1 MTTTDTHIT
10 DYTLPLSG
18 LSCQGCVKKA
28 TKALEGIDG
37 IRIENI
43 DTQSVSLEALGES
56 TEYPL
61 RQAVNAIE
69 ALGYQVGEH
78 YHLVLSGLNCGR
90 CVAKVE
96 AALDEQPTVFSHSV
110 SKTHADIH
118 TSLSL
123 ASIIQTIENL
133 GYQVGYQHQLAL
145 SGLSCGHCVAK
156 VERAFDENDAVFDYQ
171 VSKDAATVR
180 TTLSA
185 ETLIE
190 TITSLGFEAT
200 LIDPS
205 QETPSSTEP
214 HQPQTATTK
223 VDQQAETPPR
233 TETSSSHS
241 RMQFVLS
248 GMTCASCVK
257 SVETAISSVDGVAN
271 VSVNL
276 AERSAIVKGDASP
289 DAIVEAVENAGYG
302 AEKVE
307 DDNDRRERQQHQ
319 QAAELKNFKRST
331 IAGLGLGGP
340 IMAWGILGGSM
351 TIQSSQDQWAWGA
364 VAILTLLL
372 LATGGRHFFANAWQ
386 ALKHKRATMDSLVA
400 LGTGAA
406 WLYSTAVVLAP
417 ALFPEQAR
425 HVYFEASAM
434 IIGLISLGHAIEARA
449 RANTS
454 KALDQLLDLQPP
466 TALVIENG
474 QETERPLDEVKQGMT
489 LRVKPGAK
497 VPVDGEVVEGSS
509 YIDESML
516 TGEPVPVSKQ
526 QGDTLHAGTVNQK
539 GSLTFKA
546 TGVGSDTMLAR
557 IIDLVREA
565 QSSKPELAKLA
576 DRISAVFV
584 PIVVAI
590 ALVTAAIWYV
600 VGPEPSV
607 SYMLVTAT
615 TVLIIACPCA
625 LGLATPLSVTAA
637 VGRAAEVGVLIRDAD
652 ALQTAAKLHTLVF
665 DKTGTL
671 TRGQPEVTHV
681 KAINGDQARLMAI
694 AASLEQHSEHPL
706 AQAIVNDAKAQD
718 LSLPTSNDFNS
729 ESGKGIQAQIDG
741 TRYFIGNQAWM
752 DAQGIETA
760 SYQSDI
766 DAMTQRGETA
776 IYLANADSVQALIGV
791 SDPIRDDA
799 IEAIA
804 NLQSQGLEVIMLS
817 GDHPDTANAI
827 GRQLGIDHVIAG
839 VLPDGKSEQIQQL
852 QQQGKRV
859 AMVGDGINDAPAL
872 AQADVGVAMGSGSDI
887 AIESAQI
894 TLMHQHLGALANA
907 IALSQ
912 AAVRNMKQNLFGAF
926 IYNTLGIPVA
936 AGILYPFTGML
947 LSPVIAGGAMALS
960 SITVVT
966 NANRLRFFKIKSD
979 NK

>member
-1 MTTTDTHIT
+1 MT

>member
-1 MTTTDTHIT
+1 MT

-96 AALDEQPTVFSHSV
+96 AALDEQPKVFSHSV
-110 SKTHADIH
+110 SKTHAHIH

-200 LIDPS
+200 LIDPG

-214 HQPQTATTK
+214 HQPQTATAE

-364 VAILTLLL
+364 VAILALLL

-386 ALKHKRATMDSLVA
+386 ALKHKRATMDTLVA

-497 VPVDGEVVEGSS
+497 VPVDGEVVDGSS
-509 YIDESML
+509 HIDESML

-706 AQAIVNDAKAQD
+706 AQAIVNYAKAQD

-799 IEAIA
+799 IDAVA

-966 NANRLRFFKIKSD
+966 NANRLRFFKIKSN

>member
-1 MTTTDTHIT
+1 MTTTDTNIT
-10 DYTLPLSG
+10 YYTLPLSG
-18 LSCQGCVKKA
+18 LSCQGCVKKV
-28 TKALEGIDG
+28 TKALEDIDG
-37 IRIENI
+37 VRIEDI

-61 RQAVNAIE
+61 RQAVTAIE
-69 ALGYQVGEH
+69 AFGYQVGYRH
-78 YHLVLSGLNCGR
+78 YFTLSGLNCGR

-110 SKTHADIH
+110 SKTEAHVH
-118 TSLSL
+118 TSLTADTL
-123 ASIIQTIENL
+123 IKMVDQL
-133 GYQVGYQHQLAL
+133 GYQAELATNDDQSAHTDHDATSDMDSDKESDAEPSDSSHNRSAA
-145 SGLSCGHCVAK
+145 SGS
-156 VERAFDENDAVFDYQ
+156 E
-171 VSKDAATVR
+171 
-180 TTLSA
+180 
-185 ETLIE
+185 
-190 TITSLGFEAT
+190 
-200 LIDPS
+200 
-205 QETPSSTEP
+205 
-214 HQPQTATTK
+214 
-223 VDQQAETPPR
+223 QAH
-233 TETSSSHS
+233 SSSDDTAKTTNQTT
-241 RMQFVLS
+241 RQQYVLS
-248 GMTCASCVK
+248 GMTCASCVS
-257 SVETAISSVDGVAN
+257 SVENAINSVDGVAN

-276 AERSAIVKGDASP
+276 AERSAIVKGNAAP

-331 IAGLGLGGP
+331 LAGLGLGGP
-340 IMAWGILGGSM
+340 IMAWGIFGGSM

-386 ALKHKRATMDSLVA
+386 ALKHKRATMDTLVA

-474 QETERPLDEVKQGMT
+474 QETERPLDEIKQGMT

-497 VPVDGEVVEGSS
+497 VPVDGEVVDGSS

-526 QGDTLHAGTVNQK
+526 QGDPLHAGTVNQK

-681 KAINGDQARLMAI
+681 KAINDDQARLMAI

-706 AQAIVNDAKAQD
+706 AQAIVNYAKAQD

-752 DAQGIETA
+752 DAQGIET
-760 SYQSDI
+760 SSHQSDI

-776 IYLANADSVQALIGV
+776 IYLANTDSVQALIGV

-799 IEAIA
+799 IDAVA

-839 VLPDGKSEQIQQL
+839 VLPDEKSEQIQQL

-979 NK
+979 DK

>member
-1 MTTTDTHIT
+1 MTTTDTNIT
-10 DYTLPLSG
+10 YYTLPLSG
-18 LSCQGCVKKA
+18 LSCQGCVKKV
-28 TKALEGIDG
+28 TKALEDIDG
-37 IRIENI
+37 VRIEDI

-61 RQAVNAIE
+61 GQAVTAIE
-69 ALGYQVGEH
+69 ALGYQVGYRH
-78 YHLVLSGLNCGR
+78 YFTLSGLNCGR

-156 VERAFDENDAVFDYQ
+156 VERALDENDAVFDYQ

-190 TITSLGFEAT
+190 TIASLGFEAT

-214 HQPQTATTK
+214 HQPQTATTE

-276 AERSAIVKGDASP
+276 AERSAIVKGNASP
-289 DAIVEAVENAGYG
+289 DAIVEAVKNAGYG

-340 IMAWGILGGSM
+340 IMAWGIVGGSM

-386 ALKHKRATMDSLVA
+386 ALMHKRATMDTLVA

-406 WLYSTAVVLAP
+406 WLYSTAVVVAP

-474 QETERPLDEVKQGMT
+474 QETERPLDKVKQGMT

-590 ALVTAAIWYV
+590 ALITAAIWYV

-681 KAINGDQARLMAI
+681 KAINGDQERLMAI

-706 AQAIVNDAKAQD
+706 AQAIVNYAKAQD

-729 ESGKGIQAQIDG
+729 ESGKGIQAQIDRA
-741 TRYFIGNQAWM
+741 RYFIGNQAWM

-760 SYQSDI
+760 SHQSDI

-799 IEAIA
+799 IEAVA
-804 NLQSQGLEVIMLS
+804 NLQAQGLEVIMLS

-839 VLPDGKSEQIQQL
+839 VLPDGKSEQIQHL

-979 NK
+979 DK

>member
-1 MTTTDTHIT
+1 MTTTDTNIT
-10 DYTLPLSG
+10 YYTLPLSG
-18 LSCQGCVKKA
+18 LSCQGCVKKV
-28 TKALEGIDG
+28 TKALEDIDG
-37 IRIENI
+37 VRIEDI
-43 DTQSVSLEALGES
+43 DTQSVSLEILGES

-61 RQAVNAIE
+61 RQAVSAIE
-69 ALGYQVGEH
+69 ALGYQVGDH
-78 YHLVLSGLNCGR
+78 HHFTLIGLNCGR

-96 AALDEQPTVFSHSV
+96 ETLNAQPTVFSHTV
-110 SKTHADIH
+110 SKTEAHVH
-118 TSLSL
+118 TSLS
-123 ASIIQTIENL
+123 AGAVINIIDQL
-133 GYQVGYQHQLAL
+133 GYQATLA
-145 SGLSCGHCVAK
+145 SDN
-156 VERAFDENDAVFDYQ
+156 DEAISTDTESSSEADTNN
-171 VSKDAATVR
+171 
-180 TTLSA
+180 TTLWAS
-185 ETLIE
+185 
-190 TITSLGFEAT
+190 EA
-200 LIDPS
+200 
-205 QETPSSTEP
+205 TPSSVDDSVQSTRTEP
-214 HQPQTATTK
+214 T
-223 VDQQAETPPR
+223 QAES
-233 TETSSSHS
+233 TSKTT
-241 RMQFVLS
+241 RQQYVLS
-248 GMTCASCVK
+248 GMTCASCVS
-257 SVETAISSVDGVAN
+257 SVENAIRGVDGVASVN
-271 VSVNL
+271 VNL
-276 AERSAIVKGDASP
+276 AERSAIVKGHASP
-289 DAIVEAVENAGYG
+289 ERIVHAVQNAGYG

-319 QAAELKNFKRST
+319 QAAELKSFKRST
-331 IAGLGLGGP
+331 IAGLGLGAP
-340 IMAWGILGGSM
+340 LMAWGVFGGSM
-351 TIQSSQDQWAWGA
+351 TIQSAQDQWAWGA
-364 VAILTLLL
+364 IAVVTLLL

-386 ALKHKRATMDSLVA
+386 ALKHKRATMDTLVA

-466 TALVIENG
+466 TALIIENG
-474 QETERPLDEVKQGMT
+474 KEIERPLDEVKQGMT

-497 VPVDGEVVEGSS
+497 VPVDGEVVDGSS

-516 TGEPVPVSKQ
+516 TGEPVPVHKTA
-526 QGDTLHAGTVNQK
+526 GDTLHAGTVNQK
-539 GSLTFKA
+539 GGLTFKA

-590 ALVTAAIWYV
+590 ALITAAIWYV

-637 VGRAAEVGVLIRDAD
+637 VGRAAELGVLIRDAD
-652 ALQTAAKLHTLVF
+652 ALQTAAKIHTLVF

-681 KAINGDQARLMAI
+681 KAINGDQERLIAI

-706 AQAIVNDAKAQD
+706 AQAIVNYAKAQD

-760 SYQSDI
+760 SHQSDI

-799 IEAIA
+799 IEAVA

-839 VLPDGKSEQIQQL
+839 VLPDGKSEQIQHL

-966 NANRLRFFKIKSD
+966 NANRLRFFKIKSND
-979 NK
+979 T

>member
-1 MTTTDTHIT
+1 MTTTDTNIT
-10 DYTLPLSG
+10 YYTLPLSG
-18 LSCQGCVKKA
+18 LSCQGCVKKV

-37 IRIENI
+37 IRIEEI

-61 RQAVNAIE
+61 RQAVTAIE

-78 YHLVLSGLNCGR
+78 YHLALSGLNCGR

-110 SKTHADIH
+110 SKTEAHVH
-118 TSLSL
+118 TSLSADTL
-123 ASIIQTIENL
+123 IKLVDQL
-133 GYQVGYQHQLAL
+133 GYQAELAT
-145 SGLSCGHCVAK
+145 
-156 VERAFDENDAVFDYQ
+156 DDNQ
-171 VSKDAATVR
+171 N
-180 TTLSA
+180 
-185 ETLIE
+185 
-190 TITSLGFEAT
+190 
-200 LIDPS
+200 
-205 QETPSSTEP
+205 
-214 HQPQTATTK
+214 
-223 VDQQAETPPR
+223 
-233 TETSSSHS
+233 TETGNHTASDTVSGPELNAEPSDSSHNRSAASHSEQAHSSSADTVKATSNVS
-241 RMQFVLS
+241 RQQYVLS
-248 GMTCASCVK
+248 GMTCASCVS
-257 SVETAISSVDGVAN
+257 SVENAISGVDGVAN

-276 AERSAIVKGDASP
+276 AERSAIVKGNAAP
-289 DAIVEAVENAGYG
+289 DAIVDAVENAGYG

-340 IMAWGILGGSM
+340 IMAWGIFGGSM

-386 ALKHKRATMDSLVA
+386 ALKHKRATMDTLVA

-590 ALVTAAIWYV
+590 ALITAAIWYV

-681 KAINGDQARLMAI
+681 KAINGDQERLMAI

-706 AQAIVNDAKAQD
+706 AQAIVNYAKAQD

-741 TRYFIGNQAWM
+741 ARYFIGNQAWM

-776 IYLANADSVQALIGV
+776 IYLANTDSVQALIGV

-799 IEAIA
+799 IDAVA
-804 NLQSQGLEVIMLS
+804 NLQAQGLEVIMLS

-839 VLPDGKSEQIQQL
+839 VLPDGKSEQIQAL

-979 NK
+979 DK

>member
-1 MTTTDTHIT
+1 MTTTDTNIT

-18 LSCQGCVKKA
+18 LSCQGCVKKV
-28 TKALEGIDG
+28 TKALEDIDG
-37 IRIENI
+37 VRIEDI

-61 RQAVNAIE
+61 RQAVTAIE
-69 ALGYQVGEH
+69 ALGYQVGYRH
-78 YHLVLSGLNCGR
+78 YFTLSGLNCGR

-110 SKTHADIH
+110 SKTEAHVH
-118 TSLSL
+118 TSLTADTL
-123 ASIIQTIENL
+123 IKMVDQL
-133 GYQVGYQHQLAL
+133 GYQAELATNDDQSAHTDHDATSDMDSDKESDAEPSDSSHNRSAA
-145 SGLSCGHCVAK
+145 SGS
-156 VERAFDENDAVFDYQ
+156 E
-171 VSKDAATVR
+171 
-180 TTLSA
+180 
-185 ETLIE
+185 
-190 TITSLGFEAT
+190 
-200 LIDPS
+200 
-205 QETPSSTEP
+205 
-214 HQPQTATTK
+214 
-223 VDQQAETPPR
+223 QAH
-233 TETSSSHS
+233 SSSADTVKATSNVS
-241 RMQFVLS
+241 RQQYVLS
-248 GMTCASCVK
+248 GMTCASCVS
-257 SVETAISSVDGVAN
+257 SVENAISGVDGVAN

-276 AERSAIVKGDASP
+276 AERSAIVKGNASP

-340 IMAWGILGGSM
+340 IMAWGIFGGSM
-351 TIQSSQDQWAWGA
+351 TIQSNQDQWAWGA

-386 ALKHKRATMDSLVA
+386 ALKHKRATMDTLVA

-417 ALFPEQAR
+417 TLFPEQAR

-474 QETERPLDEVKQGMT
+474 QETERPLDEIKQGMT

-497 VPVDGEVVEGSS
+497 VPVDGEVVDGNS

-706 AQAIVNDAKAQD
+706 AQAIVNDAKALD

-799 IEAIA
+799 IDAVA

-979 NK
+979 DK

>member
-1 MTTTDTHIT
+1 MRGYQGEAMTTTDTKIT
-10 DYTLPLSG
+10 YYTLPLSG
-18 LSCQGCVKKA
+18 LSCQGCVKKV
-28 TKALEGIDG
+28 TKALEDIDG
-37 IRIENI
+37 VRIEDV
-43 DTQSVSLEALGES
+43 DTQSLSLETWGES
-56 TEYPL
+56 EQYSL
-61 RQAVNAIE
+61 RQAVSAIE
-69 ALGYQVGEH
+69 SLGYHVGYRH
-78 YHLVLSGLNCGR
+78 HFTLSGLNCGR

-96 AALDEQPTVFSHSV
+96 AALDEQPTVFTHAV
-110 SKTHADIH
+110 SKTHAEVH
-118 TSLSL
+118 TSLSADAL
-123 ASIIQTIENL
+123 IEIIHQL
-133 GYQVGYQHQLAL
+133 GYQA
-145 SGLSCGHCVAK
+145 A
-156 VERAFDENDAVFDYQ
+156 RASDNDAN
-171 VSKDAATVR
+171 VSTDNESPAQTDARDAN
-180 TTLSA
+180 
-185 ETLIE
+185 
-190 TITSLGFEAT
+190 
-200 LIDPS
+200 P
-205 QETPSSTEP
+205 
-214 HQPQTATTK
+214 
-223 VDQQAETPPR
+223 
-233 TETSSSHS
+233 ETSEASEASEAKSSSVDNPADSSKAS
-241 RMQFVLS
+241 RQQYVLS
-248 GMTCASCVK
+248 GMTCASCVQ
-257 SVETAISSVDGVAN
+257 SVENAISGVDGVAN

-276 AERSAIVKGDASP
+276 AERSAIVKGSASS
-289 DAIVEAVENAGYG
+289 DAIVAAVANAGYG

-307 DDNDRRERQQHQ
+307 DDNDRRERQQTQ
-319 QAAELKNFKRST
+319 QANELKNFKRST
-331 IAGLGLGGP
+331 FAGLGLGAP
-340 IMAWGILGGSM
+340 LMAWGVFGGSM

-364 VAILTLLL
+364 IAVVTLLL

-386 ALKHKRATMDSLVA
+386 ALMHKRATMDTLVA

-406 WLYSTAVVLAP
+406 WLYSTAVVIAP

-497 VPVDGEVVEGSS
+497 VPVDGEVVDGSS

-516 TGEPVPVSKQ
+516 TGEPVPVHKTA
-526 QGDTLHAGTVNQK
+526 GDTLHAGTVNQK
-539 GSLTFKA
+539 GGLTFKA

-590 ALVTAAIWYV
+590 AIVTAAIWYF

-681 KAINGDQARLMAI
+681 NAIHGDQERLMAI

-706 AQAIVNDAKAQD
+706 AQAIVGYAKQQTLA
-718 LSLPTSNDFNS
+718 LPTSNDFNS
-729 ESGKGIQAQIDG
+729 ESGKGIQAKIDG
-741 TRYFIGNQAWM
+741 ERYYIGNQAWM
-752 DAQGIETA
+752 QAQEIDTDAHQT
-760 SYQSDI
+760 DI

-799 IEAIA
+799 IDAIA
-804 NLQSQGLEVIMLS
+804 RLQQQGLEVIMLS

-839 VLPDGKSEQIQQL
+839 VLPDGKSEQIQSL
-852 QQQGKRV
+852 QQQGKCV

-894 TLMHQHLGALANA
+894 TLMHQHLGALADA
-907 IALSQ
+907 IGLSQ

-926 IYNTLGIPVA
+926 IYNTLGIPIA

-979 NK
+979 DK

>member
-1 MTTTDTHIT
+1 MT

-214 HQPQTATTK
+214 HQPQTTTTE

-276 AERSAIVKGDASP
+276 AERSAIVKGDAVP
-289 DAIVEAVENAGYG
+289 DTIVEAVENAGYG

-351 TIQSSQDQWAWGA
+351 TIQSSQDQWAWGS

-386 ALKHKRATMDSLVA
+386 ALKHKRATMDTLVA

-474 QETERPLDEVKQGMT
+474 QETERPLSDVEQGMT

-497 VPVDGEVVEGSS
+497 VPVDGEMVDGSS

-539 GSLTFKA
+539 GSLTLKA

>member
-1 MTTTDTHIT
+1 MT

-133 GYQVGYQHQLAL
+133 GYQVGYQHELAL

-190 TITSLGFEAT
+190 TIASLGFEAT

-214 HQPQTATTK
+214 HQPQTATAE
-223 VDQQAETPPR
+223 VDQQAETPPH

-276 AERSAIVKGDASP
+276 AERSAIVKGDAAP

-351 TIQSSQDQWAWGA
+351 SIQSSQDQWAWGA

-386 ALKHKRATMDSLVA
+386 ALKHKRATMDTLVA

-497 VPVDGEVVEGSS
+497 VPVDGEVVDGSS

-966 NANRLRFFKIKSD
+966 NANRLRFFKIKSN

>member
-133 GYQVGYQHQLAL
+133 GYQVGYQHELAL

-156 VERAFDENDAVFDYQ
+156 VERALDENDAVFDYQ

-190 TITSLGFEAT
+190 TIASLGFEAT

-205 QETPSSTEP
+205 QEMPSSTEP
-214 HQPQTATTK
+214 HQPQTTTTE

-276 AERSAIVKGDASP
+276 AERSAIVKGDAAP
-289 DAIVEAVENAGYG
+289 DTIVEAVENAGYG

-364 VAILTLLL
+364 VAILILLL

-386 ALKHKRATMDSLVA
+386 ALKHKRATMDTLVA

-466 TALVIENG
+466 TALVVENG
-474 QETERPLDEVKQGMT
+474 QETERPLSDVEQGMT

-497 VPVDGEVVEGSS
+497 VPVDGEVVDGSS

-681 KAINGDQARLMAI
+681 KAINGDQERLMAI

-706 AQAIVNDAKAQD
+706 AQAIVNYAKAQD

-839 VLPDGKSEQIQQL
+839 VLPDGKSEKIQQL

-966 NANRLRFFKIKSD
+966 NANRLRFFKIKSN

>member
-1 MTTTDTHIT
+1 MTTTDTNIT
-10 DYTLPLSG
+10 YYTLPLSG
-18 LSCQGCVKKA
+18 LSCQGCVKKV
-28 TKALEGIDG
+28 TKALEDIDG
-37 IRIENI
+37 VRIEDI

-61 RQAVNAIE
+61 RQAVTAIE
-69 ALGYQVGEH
+69 ALGYQVGYRH
-78 YHLVLSGLNCGR
+78 YFTLSGLNCGR

-110 SKTHADIH
+110 SKTEAHVH
-118 TSLSL
+118 TSLTADTL
-123 ASIIQTIENL
+123 IKMVDQL
-133 GYQVGYQHQLAL
+133 GYQAELATNDDQSAHTDHDATSDMDSDKESDAEPSDSSHNRSAA
-145 SGLSCGHCVAK
+145 SGS
-156 VERAFDENDAVFDYQ
+156 E
-171 VSKDAATVR
+171 
-180 TTLSA
+180 
-185 ETLIE
+185 
-190 TITSLGFEAT
+190 
-200 LIDPS
+200 
-205 QETPSSTEP
+205 
-214 HQPQTATTK
+214 
-223 VDQQAETPPR
+223 QAH
-233 TETSSSHS
+233 SSSDDTAKTTNQTT
-241 RMQFVLS
+241 RQQYVLS
-248 GMTCASCVK
+248 GMTCASCVS
-257 SVETAISSVDGVAN
+257 SVENAINSVDGVAN

-276 AERSAIVKGDASP
+276 AERSAIVKGNATP

-351 TIQSSQDQWAWGA
+351 TIQSNQDQWAWGA

-386 ALKHKRATMDSLVA
+386 ALKHKRATMDTLVA

-474 QETERPLDEVKQGMT
+474 QETERPLDEIKQGMT

-497 VPVDGEVVEGSS
+497 VPVDGEVVDGNS

-671 TRGQPEVTHV
+671 TRGQPEVTNV
-681 KAINGDQARLMAI
+681 KAINDDQARLMAI

-706 AQAIVNDAKAQD
+706 AQAIVNYAKAQD

-752 DAQGIETA
+752 DAQGIET
-760 SYQSDI
+760 SSHQSDI

-799 IEAIA
+799 IDAVA

-839 VLPDGKSEQIQQL
+839 VLPDEKSEQIQQL

-979 NK
+979 DK

>member
-1 MTTTDTHIT
+1 MTTTDTNIT
-10 DYTLPLSG
+10 YYTLPLSG
-18 LSCQGCVKKA
+18 LSCQGCVKKV

-37 IRIENI
+37 IRIEEI

-61 RQAVNAIE
+61 RQAVSAIE

-78 YHLVLSGLNCGR
+78 YHLALSGLNCGR

-110 SKTHADIH
+110 SKTEAHVH
-118 TSLSL
+118 TSLSADTL
-123 ASIIQTIENL
+123 IELVDQL
-133 GYQVGYQHQLAL
+133 GYQAELAT
-145 SGLSCGHCVAK
+145 
-156 VERAFDENDAVFDYQ
+156 DDNQ
-171 VSKDAATVR
+171 N
-180 TTLSA
+180 
-185 ETLIE
+185 
-190 TITSLGFEAT
+190 
-200 LIDPS
+200 
-205 QETPSSTEP
+205 
-214 HQPQTATTK
+214 
-223 VDQQAETPPR
+223 
-233 TETSSSHS
+233 TETGSHTASDTVSGPELNAKPSDSARNRSAASRSEQAHSSSDDTVKATSNVS
-241 RMQFVLS
+241 RQQYVLS
-248 GMTCASCVK
+248 GMTCASCVS
-257 SVETAISSVDGVAN
+257 SVENAISGVDGVAN

-276 AERSAIVKGDASP
+276 AERSAIVKGNASP
-289 DAIVEAVENAGYG
+289 DAIVDAVENAGYG

-340 IMAWGILGGSM
+340 IMAWGIFGGSM

-386 ALKHKRATMDSLVA
+386 ALKHKRATMDTLVA

-406 WLYSTAVVLAP
+406 WLYSTAVVVAP

-590 ALVTAAIWYV
+590 ALITAAIWYV

-681 KAINGDQARLMAI
+681 KAINGDQERLMAI

-706 AQAIVNDAKAQD
+706 AQAIVNYAKAQD

-741 TRYFIGNQAWM
+741 ARYFIGNQAWM

-760 SYQSDI
+760 SHQSDI

-776 IYLANADSVQALIGV
+776 IYLANTDSVQALIGV

-799 IEAIA
+799 IDAVA
-804 NLQSQGLEVIMLS
+804 NLQAQGLEVIMLS

-839 VLPDGKSEQIQQL
+839 VLPDGKSEQIQAL

-979 NK
+979 DK

>member
-1 MTTTDTHIT
+1 MTTIDTT
-10 DYTLPLSG
+10 MTYYTLPLDG
-18 LSCQGCVKKA
+18 LSCNGCVKKVTQA
-28 TKALEGIDG
+28 VGTVDNV
-37 IRIENI
+37 RIEKA
-43 DTQSVSLEALGES
+43 DTQAISLEVLGDNPEA
-56 TEYPL
+56 TL
-61 RQAVNAIE
+61 KQAVDTIE
-69 ALGYQVGEH
+69 ALGYQAGFRH
-78 YHLVLSGLNCGR
+78 ALALSGLTCGR

-96 AALDEQPTVFSHSV
+96 AALDALPTVFSHSV
-110 SKTHADIH
+110 TKTHADIH

-133 GYQVGYQHQLAL
+133 GYQVGYQHELAL

-156 VERAFDENDAVFDYQ
+156 VERALDENDAVFDYQ

-185 ETLIE
+185 GTLIE
-190 TITSLGFEAT
+190 TIAPLGFEAT

-214 HQPQTATTK
+214 HQPQTETAE
-223 VDQQAETPPR
+223 VEQQAKAQTR
-233 TETSSSHS
+233 TEPSSSHS

-257 SVETAISSVDGVAN
+257 SVETAISSVNGVAN

-276 AERSAIVKGDASP
+276 AERSAIVKGNAT
-289 DAIVEAVENAGYG
+289 AATIIQAVENAGS
-302 AEKVE
+302 
-307 DDNDRRERQQHQ
+307 
-319 QAAELKNFKRST
+319 L
-331 IAGLGLGGP
+331 
-340 IMAWGILGGSM
+340 MAWGILGGSM
-351 TIQSSQDQWAWGA
+351 TIQSTQDQWAWGVIA
-364 VAILTLLL
+364 VLTLIL

-386 ALKHKRATMDSLVA
+386 ALMHKRATMDTLVA

-406 WLYSTAVVLAP
+406 WLYSTAVVVAP

-474 QETERPLDEVKQGMT
+474 QETERPLSDVEKGMT

-497 VPVDGEVVEGSS
+497 VPVDGEVIDGSS

-516 TGEPVPVSKQ
+516 TGEPVPVHKQ
-526 QGDTLHAGTVNQK
+526 VGDTLHAGTVNQQ
-539 GSLTFKA
+539 GGLTFKA

-576 DRISAVFV
+576 DRISSVFV
-584 PIVVAI
+584 PVVVCI
-590 ALVTAAIWYV
+590 ALLTAAIWYL

-637 VGRAAEVGVLIRDAD
+637 VGRAAEIGVLIRDAD

-671 TRGQPEVTHV
+671 TRGQPEVTHIH
-681 KAINGDQARLMAI
+681 ALHGEQDRLMAI
-694 AASLEQHSEHPL
+694 AASMEQHSEHPL
-706 AQAIVNDAKAQD
+706 ARAIVDYAKAQI
-718 LSLPTSNDFNS
+718 LSLPESSDFNS
-729 ESGKGIQAQIDG
+729 ESGKGIQAKIDG
-741 TRYFIGNQAWM
+741 ERYYIGNHAWM
-752 DAQGIETA
+752 RAQGLDTRPH
-760 SYQSDI
+760 QQDI
-766 DAMTQRGETA
+766 DAMTHRGETA
-776 IYLANADSVQALIGV
+776 IYLANEQAVLALIGI

-799 IEAIA
+799 IDAVA
-804 NLQSQGLEVIMLS
+804 RLQQQGLEVIMLS

-839 VLPDGKSEQIQQL
+839 VLPDGKSEQIQAL

-872 AQADVGVAMGSGSDI
+872 AQADVGVAMGGGSDI

-926 IYNTLGIPVA
+926 VYNTLGIPVA

-979 NK
+979 EK

>member
-133 GYQVGYQHQLAL
+133 GYQVGYQHELAL

-190 TITSLGFEAT
+190 TIASLGFEAT

-214 HQPQTATTK
+214 HQPQTATAE
-223 VDQQAETPPR
+223 VDQQAETPPH

-276 AERSAIVKGDASP
+276 AERSAIVKGDAAP

-351 TIQSSQDQWAWGA
+351 SIQSSQDQWAWGA

-386 ALKHKRATMDSLVA
+386 ALKHKRATMDTLVA

-497 VPVDGEVVEGSS
+497 VPVDGEVVDGSS

-966 NANRLRFFKIKSD
+966 NANRLRFFKIKSN

>member
-1 MTTTDTHIT
+1 MT

-96 AALDEQPTVFSHSV
+96 AALNEQPTVFSHSV

-156 VERAFDENDAVFDYQ
+156 VERALDENDAVFDYQ

-190 TITSLGFEAT
+190 AITSLGFEAT

-214 HQPQTATTK
+214 HQPQTETTE
-223 VDQQAETPPR
+223 VDQQAERPPR

-276 AERSAIVKGDASP
+276 AERSAIVKGDAAP

-319 QAAELKNFKRST
+319 QAAELKKFKRST

-351 TIQSSQDQWAWGA
+351 TIQSSQDQWAWGS

-474 QETERPLDEVKQGMT
+474 QETERPLDEVKQGMM

-497 VPVDGEVVEGSS
+497 VPVDGEVVDGSS

-706 AQAIVNDAKAQD
+706 AQAIVNYAKAQD

-799 IEAIA
+799 IDAVA

-926 IYNTLGIPVA
+926 IYNTLGLPVA

-966 NANRLRFFKIKSD
+966 NANRLRFFKIKSN

>member
-96 AALDEQPTVFSHSV
+96 AALNEQPTVFSHSV

-156 VERAFDENDAVFDYQ
+156 VERALDENDAVFDYQ

-190 TITSLGFEAT
+190 AITSLGFEAT

-214 HQPQTATTK
+214 HQPQTETTE
-223 VDQQAETPPR
+223 VDQQAERPPR

-276 AERSAIVKGDASP
+276 AERSAIVKGDAAP

-319 QAAELKNFKRST
+319 QAAELKKFKRST

-351 TIQSSQDQWAWGA
+351 TIQSSQDQWAWGS

-474 QETERPLDEVKQGMT
+474 QETERPLDEVKQGMM

-497 VPVDGEVVEGSS
+497 VPVDGEVVDGSS

-706 AQAIVNDAKAQD
+706 AQAIVNYAKAQD

-799 IEAIA
+799 IDAVA

-966 NANRLRFFKIKSD
+966 NANRLRFFKIKSN

>member
-1 MTTTDTHIT
+1 MT

-96 AALDEQPTVFSHSV
+96 AALNEQPTVFSHSV

-156 VERAFDENDAVFDYQ
+156 VERALDENDAVFDYQ

-190 TITSLGFEAT
+190 AITSLGFEAT

-214 HQPQTATTK
+214 HQPQTETTE
-223 VDQQAETPPR
+223 VDQQAERPPR

-276 AERSAIVKGDASP
+276 AERSAIVKGDAAP

-319 QAAELKNFKRST
+319 QAAELKKFKRST

-351 TIQSSQDQWAWGA
+351 TIQSSQDQWAWGS

-474 QETERPLDEVKQGMT
+474 QETERPLDEVKQGMM

-497 VPVDGEVVEGSS
+497 VPVDGEVVDGSS

-706 AQAIVNDAKAQD
+706 AQAIVNYAKAQD

-799 IEAIA
+799 IDAVA

-966 NANRLRFFKIKSD
+966 NANRLRFFKIKSN

>member
-1 MTTTDTHIT
+1 MTY
-10 DYTLPLSG
+10 YTLPLSG
-18 LSCQGCVKKA
+18 LSCQGCVKKV
-28 TKALEGIDG
+28 TKALDDIDG
-37 IRIENI
+37 VRIEDI

-61 RQAVNAIE
+61 RQAVTAIE
-69 ALGYQVGEH
+69 ALGYQVGYRH
-78 YHLVLSGLNCGR
+78 YFTLSGLNCGR

-96 AALDEQPTVFSHSV
+96 ATLDEQPTVFSHSV
-110 SKTHADIH
+110 SKTEAHVH
-118 TSLSL
+118 TSLTADTL
-123 ASIIQTIENL
+123 IKMVDQL
-133 GYQVGYQHQLAL
+133 GYQAELATNDDQSAHTDHDATSDMDSDKESDAEL
-145 SGLSCGHCVAK
+145 SDSSHN
-156 VERAFDENDAVFDYQ
+156 R
-171 VSKDAATVR
+171 SAA
-180 TTLSA
+180 SGS
-185 ETLIE
+185 E
-190 TITSLGFEAT
+190 
-200 LIDPS
+200 
-205 QETPSSTEP
+205 
-214 HQPQTATTK
+214 
-223 VDQQAETPPR
+223 QAH
-233 TETSSSHS
+233 SSSDDTAKTTNQTT
-241 RMQFVLS
+241 RQQYVLS
-248 GMTCASCVK
+248 GMTCASCVS
-257 SVETAISSVDGVAN
+257 SVENAINSVDGVAN

-276 AERSAIVKGDASP
+276 AERSAIVKGNAAP
-289 DAIVEAVENAGYG
+289 DSIVEAVENAGYG

-351 TIQSSQDQWAWGA
+351 TIQSTQDQWAWGA

-386 ALKHKRATMDSLVA
+386 ALKHKRATMDTLVA

-474 QETERPLDEVKQGMT
+474 QETERPLDEIKQGMT

-497 VPVDGEVVEGSS
+497 VPVDGEVVDGNS

-671 TRGQPEVTHV
+671 TRGQPEVTNV
-681 KAINGDQARLMAI
+681 KAINDDQARLMAI

-706 AQAIVNDAKAQD
+706 AQAIVNYAKAQD

-752 DAQGIETA
+752 DAQGIET
-760 SYQSDI
+760 SSHKSDI

-799 IEAIA
+799 IDAVA

-839 VLPDGKSEQIQQL
+839 VLPDEKSEQIQQL

-966 NANRLRFFKIKSD
+966 NANRLRFFKIKSN

>member
-190 TITSLGFEAT
+190 TIASLGFEAT

-205 QETPSSTEP
+205 QEMPSSTEP
-214 HQPQTATTK
+214 HQPQTTTTE

-276 AERSAIVKGDASP
+276 AERSAIVKGDAAP
-289 DAIVEAVENAGYG
+289 DTIVEAVENAGYG

-364 VAILTLLL
+364 VAILILLL

-386 ALKHKRATMDSLVA
+386 ALKHKRATMDTLVA

-497 VPVDGEVVEGSS
+497 VPVDGEVVDGSS

-681 KAINGDQARLMAI
+681 KAINGDQERLMAI

-799 IEAIA
+799 IDAVA

>member
-1 MTTTDTHIT
+1 MTTIDTT
-10 DYTLPLSG
+10 MTYYTLPLDG
-18 LSCQGCVKKA
+18 LSCNGCVKKVTQA
-28 TKALEGIDG
+28 VGTVDNV
-37 IRIENI
+37 RIEKA
-43 DTQSVSLEALGES
+43 DTQAISLEVLGDNPEA
-56 TEYPL
+56 TL
-61 RQAVNAIE
+61 KQAVDAIE
-69 ALGYQVGEH
+69 ALGYQAGFRH
-78 YHLVLSGLNCGR
+78 ALALSGLNCGR

-96 AALDEQPTVFSHSV
+96 AALDALPTVFSHSV
-110 SKTHADIH
+110 TKTHADIH

-123 ASIIQTIENL
+123 DSIIQTIENL
-133 GYQVGYQHQLAL
+133 GYRVGYQHELAL

-156 VERAFDENDAVFDYQ
+156 VERALDENDAVFDYQ
-171 VSKDAATVR
+171 VSKDTAIVR

-190 TITSLGFEAT
+190 TIAALGFGAT

-205 QETPSSTEP
+205 QATSSSTEP
-214 HQPQTATTK
+214 HQPQTETAE
-223 VDQQAETPPR
+223 VDQQAKAQTR
-233 TETSSSHS
+233 TEPSSSHS

-257 SVETAISSVDGVAN
+257 SVETAISSVGGVAN

-276 AERSAIVKGDASP
+276 AERSAIVKGNAT
-289 DAIVEAVENAGYG
+289 AEKIIQAVENAGYG

-307 DDNDRRERQQHQ
+307 DDNDRRERQQVQ
-319 QAAELKNFKRST
+319 QASELKSFKRST
-331 IAGLGLGGP
+331 LAGLGLGAP
-340 IMAWGILGGSM
+340 LMAWGILGGSM
-351 TIQSSQDQWAWGA
+351 TIQSTQDQWAWGVIA
-364 VAILTLLL
+364 VLTLIL

-386 ALKHKRATMDSLVA
+386 ALMHKRATMDTLVA

-406 WLYSTAVVLAP
+406 WLYSTAVVVAP

-474 QETERPLDEVKQGMT
+474 QETERPLSDVEKGMT

-497 VPVDGEVVEGSS
+497 VPVDGEVIDGSS

-516 TGEPVPVSKQ
+516 TGEPVPVHKQ
-526 QGDTLHAGTVNQK
+526 AGDTLHAGTVNQQ
-539 GSLTFKA
+539 GGLTFKA

-576 DRISAVFV
+576 DRISSVFV
-584 PIVVAI
+584 PVVVCI
-590 ALVTAAIWYV
+590 ALLTAAIWYL

-637 VGRAAEVGVLIRDAD
+637 VGRAAEIGVLIRDAD

-671 TRGQPEVTHV
+671 TRGQPEVTHIH
-681 KAINGDQARLMAI
+681 ALHGEQDRLMAI
-694 AASLEQHSEHPL
+694 AASMEQHSEHPL
-706 AQAIVNDAKAQD
+706 ARAIVDYAKAQT
-718 LSLPTSNDFNS
+718 LSLPESSDFNS
-729 ESGKGIQAQIDG
+729 ESGKGIQAKIDG
-741 TRYFIGNQAWM
+741 ERYYIGNHAWM
-752 DAQGIETA
+752 RAQGLDTRPH
-760 SYQSDI
+760 QQDI
-766 DAMTQRGETA
+766 DAMTHRGETA
-776 IYLANADSVQALIGV
+776 IYLANDQAVLALIGI

-799 IEAIA
+799 IDAVA
-804 NLQSQGLEVIMLS
+804 RLQQQGLEVIMLS

-839 VLPDGKSEQIQQL
+839 VLPDGKSEQIQAL

-872 AQADVGVAMGSGSDI
+872 AQADVGVAMGGGSDI

-926 IYNTLGIPVA
+926 VYNTLGIPVA

-979 NK
+979 EK

>member
-1 MTTTDTHIT
+1 MTTTDTNIT
-10 DYTLPLSG
+10 YYTLPLSG
-18 LSCQGCVKKA
+18 LSCQGCVKKV

-37 IRIENI
+37 IRIEEI

-61 RQAVNAIE
+61 RQAVSAIE
-69 ALGYQVGEH
+69 TLGYQVGEH
-78 YHLVLSGLNCGR
+78 YHLALSGLNCGR

-110 SKTHADIH
+110 SKTEAHVH
-118 TSLSL
+118 TSLTADTL
-123 ASIIQTIENL
+123 IKMVDQL
-133 GYQVGYQHQLAL
+133 GYQAELATNDDQSAHTDHDATSDMDSDKESDAEPSDSSHNRSAA
-145 SGLSCGHCVAK
+145 SGS
-156 VERAFDENDAVFDYQ
+156 E
-171 VSKDAATVR
+171 
-180 TTLSA
+180 
-185 ETLIE
+185 
-190 TITSLGFEAT
+190 
-200 LIDPS
+200 
-205 QETPSSTEP
+205 
-214 HQPQTATTK
+214 
-223 VDQQAETPPR
+223 QAH
-233 TETSSSHS
+233 SSSDDTAKTTNQTT
-241 RMQFVLS
+241 RQQYVLS
-248 GMTCASCVK
+248 GMTCASCVS
-257 SVETAISSVDGVAN
+257 SVENAINSVDGVAN

-276 AERSAIVKGDASP
+276 AERSAIVKGNAVP

-340 IMAWGILGGSM
+340 IMAWGIFGGSM
-351 TIQSSQDQWAWGA
+351 TIQSNQDQWAWGA

-386 ALKHKRATMDSLVA
+386 ALKHKRATMDTLVA

-417 ALFPEQAR
+417 TLFPEQAR

-474 QETERPLDEVKQGMT
+474 QETERPLDEIKQGMT

-497 VPVDGEVVEGSS
+497 VPVDGEVVDGNS

-590 ALVTAAIWYV
+590 ALITAAIWYV

-681 KAINGDQARLMAI
+681 KATNGDQERLMAI

-706 AQAIVNDAKAQD
+706 AQAIVNYAKAQD

-741 TRYFIGNQAWM
+741 ARYFIGNQAWM

-760 SYQSDI
+760 SHQSDI

-776 IYLANADSVQALIGV
+776 IYLANTDSVQALIGV

-799 IEAIA
+799 IDAVA
-804 NLQSQGLEVIMLS
+804 NLQAQGLEVIMLS

-839 VLPDGKSEQIQQL
+839 VLPDGKSEQIQHL

-979 NK
+979 DK

>member
-1 MTTTDTHIT
+1 MTTTDTNIT
-10 DYTLPLSG
+10 YYTLPLSG
-18 LSCQGCVKKA
+18 LSCQGCVKKV
-28 TKALEGIDG
+28 TKALEDIDG
-37 IRIENI
+37 VRIEDI

-61 RQAVNAIE
+61 RQAVTAIE
-69 ALGYQVGEH
+69 ALGYQVGYRH
-78 YHLVLSGLNCGR
+78 YFTLSGLNCGR

-110 SKTHADIH
+110 SKTEAHVH
-118 TSLSL
+118 TSLTADTL
-123 ASIIQTIENL
+123 IKMVDQL
-133 GYQVGYQHQLAL
+133 GYQAELATNDDQSAHTDHDATSDIDSDKESDAEPSDSSHNRSAA
-145 SGLSCGHCVAK
+145 SGS
-156 VERAFDENDAVFDYQ
+156 E
-171 VSKDAATVR
+171 
-180 TTLSA
+180 
-185 ETLIE
+185 
-190 TITSLGFEAT
+190 
-200 LIDPS
+200 
-205 QETPSSTEP
+205 
-214 HQPQTATTK
+214 
-223 VDQQAETPPR
+223 QAH
-233 TETSSSHS
+233 SSSDDTAKTTNQTT
-241 RMQFVLS
+241 RQQYVLS
-248 GMTCASCVK
+248 GMTCASCVS
-257 SVETAISSVDGVAN
+257 SVENAINSVDGVAN

-276 AERSAIVKGDASP
+276 AERSAIVKGNAAP

-351 TIQSSQDQWAWGA
+351 TIQSNQDQWAWGA

-386 ALKHKRATMDSLVA
+386 ALKHKRATMDTLVA

-474 QETERPLDEVKQGMT
+474 QETERPLDEIKQGMT

-497 VPVDGEVVEGSS
+497 VPVDGEVVDGNS

-681 KAINGDQARLMAI
+681 KAINGDQEHLMAI

-706 AQAIVNDAKAQD
+706 AQAIVNYAKAQD

-752 DAQGIETA
+752 DAQGIET
-760 SYQSDI
+760 SSHQSAI

-799 IEAIA
+799 IEAVA

-966 NANRLRFFKIKSD
+966 NANRLRFFKIKSND
-979 NK
+979 K